1 MTEPTSSGPTALKG
15 WLVFG
20 AVLVA
25 VLITGLLLASI
36 MERRAEAAQG
46 QRVLQPIAA
55 NESDPAKWA
64 TNWPREYASWK
75 RTEITDTKTKW
86 GGSHQYDL
94 LAEVPANVILFAG
107 YPFSKDYK
115 QARGHQH
122 AVQDVIDSGRDIDG
136 TKGNFPA
143 KPGTCWTCKSPDVPR
158 LMAEMGPAKFYDT
171 PAKDLIPEIK
181 HGVGCLDCHDP
192 KTMALT
198 ITRPALIEAFERQG
212 KDIKSVSHQ
221 EMRSLVCAQCH
232 VEYYFKKD
240 ESKGQKAY
248 LTFPW
253 DKGMGVEEMDA
264 YYDEKQFKDWV
275 HPISGAPMVKMQHP
289 DYEVYSKG
297 IHAYRNVSCADCHMP
312 YKTEGGQ
319 KFTDH
324 HIQSP
329 LLNISQSCAVCHRW
343 GEQEIKSRVESIQ
356 DKIVHGRA
364 VAEDALCK
372 AHFDIAA
379 CKQAG
384 ATDEELAEV
393 RKLVRKAQLRWDYV
407 AANNGLGFHAPQE
420 CQRILADAAD
430 LAQQTRVACV
440 RLLAKKGVSDPVIYP
455 DWSSKQKAQDL
466 IKLFGKDA
474 TPPKLIAGK

>member
-1 MTEPTSSGPTALKG
+1 MTEPTAPVPAGPSARKG

-25 VLITGLLLASI
+25 VFVLGLLLATI
-36 MERRAEAAQG
+36 LERRAESVQR
-46 QRVLQPIAA
+46 QRVLQPIQAW
-55 NESDPAKWA
+55 ESDSSKWA
-64 TNWPREYASWK
+64 GNWPREHASWK
-75 RTEITDTKTKW
+75 ATEQKDTATKY
-86 GGSHQYDL
+86 GGSFQHDY
-94 LAEVPANVILFAG
+94 LAIAPANVILFAG
-107 YPFSKDYK
+107 YAFSVDYK
-115 QARGHQH
+115 QARGHQY
-122 AVQDVIDSGRDIDG
+122 AVSDVKETGRDIS
-136 TKGNFPA
+136 T

-158 LMAEMGPAKFYDT
+158 LMAQMGPAKFYDT
-171 PAKDLIPEIK
+171 PAKDLMPEIK
-181 HGVGCLDCHDP
+181 HSIGCADCHDP
-192 KTMALT
+192 QTMALT
-198 ITRPALIEAFERQG
+198 ITRPALVEAFERQG
-212 KDIKSVSHQ
+212 KDIKAVSHQ
-221 EMRSLVCAQCH
+221 EMRTLVCAQCH

-264 YYDEKQFKDWV
+264 YYDEKQFSDWT
-275 HPISGAPMVKMQHP
+275 HPISGAKMVKMQHP

-343 GEQEIKSRVESIQ
+343 GEAEIKSRVESIQ

-384 ATDEELAEV
+384 AGDEELAEV

-440 RLLAKKGVSDPVIYP
+440 RLLAKKGVTEPVIYP
-455 DWSSKQKAQDL
+455 DWSSKEKAQAL
-466 IKLFGKDA
+466 IKTFAKDG
-474 TPPKLIAGK
+474 TPPTLIAK